1 VGQTGGEGANRLV
14 PERLVP
20 AEEAFEP
27 WSRAVVDLYLA
38 HWDRLVRLA
47 ALLLDD
53 VAESEDIV
61 QDAFVRFNLSR
72 QKRGRLRPIESE
84 TAFLTTIVVNSA
96 RSSLRRR
103 LIGRRAVADLKR
115 SQGPHFDEGADAAVF
130 AAFERQA
137 MVAALRRLPRRQR
150 EAVVLRYYGNFA
162 LDDIARMT
170 VVSVGTAKSNL
181 SRGRDA
187 LAKVLEDHFGK
198 EGLE

>member
-1 VGQTGGEGANRLV
+1 
-14 PERLVP
+14 
-20 AEEAFEP
+20 
-27 WSRAVVDLYLA
+27 VVDLYLA

-103 LIGRRAVADLKR
+103 LIGRRAVADLKS
-115 SQGPHFDEGADAAVF
+115 SQGPHFDEGADATVL

-137 MVAALRRLPRRQR
+137 VVAALRRLPRRQR

-162 LDDIARMT
+162 LDDMARMT
-170 VVSVGTAKSNL
+170 GVSVGTAKSNL